1 MKRLLRL
8 SLLPLL
14 SIALAFSCQKIE
26 LPDGTADEGAQNA
39 AGGGNGASP
48 SLDTSNALTVGE
60 AMQRAADGSEVVIK
74 GYIVGYT
81 ASSMSN
87 ASFSVPGDKA
97 NTNMLLSDTPDEFD
111 ELCCL
116 PVELPTTGRNLRGLL
131 NLYDHPE
138 YFNQYIAIQGKLTTY
153 FRVNGLKSP
162 TAFAFI
168 APPENSGGGNES
180 GSGDNESGGDGN
192 ESGGGGNESGGGDE
206 EEEDKGQGGSDGEEE
221 KPDDPQ
227 TDGKNYPQ
235 ISDSLTIIAG
245 R

>member
-48 SLDTSNALTVGE
+48 SLDTSNALTVTE

-81 ASSMSN
+81 TSSMSN

-116 PVELPTTGRNLRGLL
+116 PVELPTTGRNLRGQL

-153 FRVNGLKSP
+153 FRVVGLKSP

-180 GSGDNESGGDGN
+180 GSGDNESGG
-192 ESGGGGNESGGGDE
+192 GDE
-206 EEEDKGQGGSDGEEE
+206 EEDDKGQGGSDGEEE
-221 KPDDPQ
+221 KPDNPP

>member
-26 LPDGTADEGAQNA
+26 LPDGTADDSAQNA

-48 SLDTSNALTVGE
+48 SLDTSNALTVTE

-81 ASSMSN
+81 TTSMN
-87 ASFSVPGDKA
+87 NVVFSIPDDKP
-97 NTNMLLSDTPDEFD
+97 NTNMLLSDNPDEYD

-153 FRVNGLKSP
+153 FRVVGLKSP

-168 APPENSGGGNES
+168 APPENSGGG
-180 GSGDNESGGDGN
+180 
-192 ESGGGGNESGGGDE
+192 DE
-206 EEEDKGQGGSDGEEE
+206 EEDDKGQGGSDGEEE
-221 KPDDPQ
+221 KPDNPP

>member
-8 SLLPLL
+8 SLLPIL
-14 SIALAFSCQKIE
+14 SMALAFSCQKIE

-39 AGGGNGASP
+39 AGGGNSASP
-48 SLDTSNALTVGE
+48 SLDTSNALTVTE

-81 ASSMSN
+81 TSSMN
-87 ASFSVPGDKA
+87 NVVFSIPDDKP
-97 NTNMLLSDTPDEFD
+97 NTNMLLSDNPDEYD

-138 YFNQYIAIQGKLTTY
+138 YFNQYIAIQGMLTTY
-153 FRVNGLKSP
+153 FRVVGLKSP

-180 GSGDNESGGDGN
+180 DSGD
-192 ESGGGGNESGGGDE
+192 NESGGGDE
-206 EEEDKGQGGSDGEEE
+206 EEGDKGQGGSDEEEE
-221 KPDDPQ
+221 KPDNPP

>member
-39 AGGGNGASP
+39 AGGGDGASP
-48 SLDTSNALTVGE
+48 SLDTSNALTVAE
-60 AMQRAADGSEVVIK
+60 AMQRTADGSEVVIK
-74 GYIVGYT
+74 GYIVGYVT
-81 ASSMSN
+81 TSMN
-87 ASFSVPGDKA
+87 YPLFSIPDDKP
-97 NTNMLLSDTPDEFD
+97 NTNMLLSDNPDEYD

-116 PVELPTTGRNLRGLL
+116 PVELPTTEKNMRGLL

-138 YFNQYIAIQGKLTTY
+138 YFNQYIAIKGTLTTY
-153 FRVNGLKSP
+153 FRVVGLKSP
-162 TAFAFI
+162 TEFAFI
-168 APPENSGGGNES
+168 TPPGNNGGGNES
-180 GSGDNESGGDGN
+180 DDGN
-192 ESGGGGNESGGGDE
+192 GDE
-206 EEEDKGQGGSDGEEE
+206 EDKPGDGGDGEEE

>member
-1 MKRLLRL
+1 MKRLFRL
-8 SLLPLL
+8 SLLPFL
-14 SIALAFSCQKIE
+14 SIALVFSCQKIE
-26 LPDGTADEGAQNA
+26 LPDGTADEDAQNA
-39 AGGGNGASP
+39 TGGGNGASP
-48 SLDTSNALTVGE
+48 SLDTSNALTVGK
-60 AMQRAADGSEVVIK
+60 AMLMAADGSEVIIK

-81 ASSMSN
+81 TTSMN
-87 ASFSVPGDKA
+87 RPTFSIPDDKP
-97 NTNMLLSDTPDEFD
+97 NTNMLLSDNPDEYD

-116 PVELPTTGRNLRGLL
+116 PVELPTTGRNLRGQL

-153 FRVNGLKSP
+153 FRVVGLKSP

-168 APPENSGGGNES
+168 TPPENSGG
-180 GSGDNESGGDGN
+180 D
-192 ESGGGGNESGGGDE
+192 NESGGGDE
-206 EEEDKGQGGSDGEEE
+206 EEDDKGQGGSDGEEE
-221 KPDDPQ
+221 KPDNPP

>member
-81 ASSMSN
+81 TSSMSN

-153 FRVNGLKSP
+153 FRVVGLKSP

-168 APPENSGGGNES
+168 TPPENSGG
-180 GSGDNESGGDGN
+180 DNESGDSNN
-192 ESGGGGNESGGGDE
+192 ESGGSDGE
-206 EEEDKGQGGSDGEEE
+206 EDDKGQGGSDGEEE
-221 KPDDPQ
+221 KPDNPP

>member
-26 LPDGTADEGAQNA
+26 LPDGTADDSAQNA
-39 AGGGNGASP
+39 AGGGDNSAP
-48 SLDTSNALTVGE
+48 SLDTSHALTVTE
-60 AMQRAADGSEVVIK
+60 AMQRTADGSEVVIK

-81 ASSMSN
+81 TSSMN
-87 ASFSVPGDKA
+87 YPSFSVPDDKP

-116 PVELPTTGRNLRGLL
+116 PVELPTTGRNLRGQL

-153 FRVNGLKSP
+153 FRVVGLKSP

-180 GSGDNESGGDGN
+180 GDGDEEEDDEGQGD
-192 ESGGGGNESGGGDE
+192 GDE
-206 EEEDKGQGGSDGEEE
+206 EEE
-221 KPDDPQ
+221 KPDSTQ

>member
-1 MKRLLRL
+1 MKRLFRL

-14 SIALAFSCQKIE
+14 SIALVFSCQKIE
-26 LPDGTADEGAQNA
+26 LPDSTTDEDKQSA

-60 AMQRAADGSEVVIK
+60 AMLMTADGNEVVIK
-74 GYIVGYT
+74 GYIVGYVT
-81 ASSMSN
+81 TSMN
-87 ASFSVPGDKA
+87 RPTFSIPDDKP
-97 NTNMLLSDTPDEFD
+97 NTNMLLSDDPDEYD

-116 PVELPTTGRNLRGLL
+116 PVELPTTGKNMRGLL

-138 YFNQYIAIQGKLTTY
+138 YFNQYIAIKGTLTTY
-153 FRVNGLKSP
+153 FRVVGLKSP

-168 APPENSGGGNES
+168 TPPGNNGGGNES
-180 GSGDNESGGDGN
+180 DDGD
-192 ESGGGGNESGGGDE
+192 GDE
-206 EEEDKGQGGSDGEEE
+206 EDKPGDGGDGEEE

-227 TDGKNYPQ
+227 IDGKNYPQ

>member
-14 SIALAFSCQKIE
+14 SMALAFSCQKIE
-26 LPDGTADEGAQNA
+26 LPDGTADDSTQNA
-39 AGGGNGASP
+39 AGGGNDASP
-48 SLDTSNALTVGE
+48 SLDTSNALTVTE
-60 AMQRAADGSEVVIK
+60 AIQRAADGSEVVIK

-81 ASSMSN
+81 TSSMN
-87 ASFSVPGDKA
+87 YPSFSIPNDKP
-97 NTNMLLSDTPDEFD
+97 NTNMLLSDTPNEFD

-153 FRVNGLKSP
+153 FRVVGLKSP

-180 GSGDNESGGDGN
+180 GSGDNESGG
-192 ESGGGGNESGGGDE
+192 GDE
-206 EEEDKGQGGSDGEEE
+206 EEDDKGQGGSDGEEE
-221 KPDDPQ
+221 KPDNPP

>member
-14 SIALAFSCQKIE
+14 SIALVFSCQKIE
-26 LPDGTADEGAQNA
+26 LPDSTTDEDKQSA
-39 AGGGNGASP
+39 AGGGN
-48 SLDTSNALTVGE
+48 DTSSAPDMSNALTVGE
-60 AMQRAADGSEVVIK
+60 AMLMAADGSEVVIK
-74 GYIVGYT
+74 GYIAGYVT
-81 ASSMSN
+81 TSMN
-87 ASFSVPGDKA
+87 YPLFSIPDDKP
-97 NTNMLLSDTPDEFD
+97 NTNMLLSDNPNEYDET
-111 ELCCL
+111 CCL

-138 YFNQYIAIQGKLTTY
+138 YFNQYIAIQGTLTTY
-153 FRVNGLKSP
+153 FRVVGLKSP

-180 GSGDNESGGDGN
+180 G
-192 ESGGGGNESGGGDE
+192 GGDE
-206 EEEDKGQGGSDGEEE
+206 EEDDEGQGDGEEE
-221 KPDDPQ
+221 KPDAPQ

-245 R
+245 K

>member
-14 SIALAFSCQKIE
+14 SMALAFSCQKIE

-39 AGGGNGASP
+39 AGGGDSSAP

-81 ASSMSN
+81 TSSMSN

-138 YFNQYIAIQGKLTTY
+138 YFNQYITIQGKLTTY
-153 FRVNGLKSP
+153 FRVVGLKSP

-180 GSGDNESGGDGN
+180 GSGDNESGD
-192 ESGGGGNESGGGDE
+192 GDE
-206 EEEDKGQGGSDGEEE
+206 EEDDKGQGGSDGEEE
-221 KPDDPQ
+221 KPDNPP

>member
-26 LPDGTADEGAQNA
+26 LPDGTADDSAQNA

-48 SLDTSNALTVGE
+48 SLDTSNALTVAE
-60 AMQRAADGSEVVIK
+60 AMQRTADGSEVVIK

-81 ASSMSN
+81 TTSMN
-87 ASFSVPGDKA
+87 YPSFSVPSDKP

-153 FRVNGLKSP
+153 FRVVGLKSP

-180 GSGDNESGGDGN
+180 GDGDEEEDDEGQGD
-192 ESGGGGNESGGGDE
+192 GDE
-206 EEEDKGQGGSDGEEE
+206 EEE
-221 KPDDPQ
+221 KPDSTQ

>member
-14 SIALAFSCQKIE
+14 SMALAFSCQKIE

-48 SLDTSNALTVGE
+48 SLDTSNALTVAE
-60 AMQRAADGSEVVIK
+60 AMQRTADGSEVVIK

-81 ASSMSN
+81 TTSMN
-87 ASFSVPGDKA
+87 NVVFSIPDDKP

-153 FRVNGLKSP
+153 FRVVGLKSP

-168 APPENSGGGNES
+168 APPENS
-180 GSGDNESGGDGN
+180 SGD
-192 ESGGGGNESGGGDE
+192 NESGGGDE
-206 EEEDKGQGGSDGEEE
+206 EDDKGQGGSDGEEE
-221 KPDDPQ
+221 KPDNPP

>member
-14 SIALAFSCQKIE
+14 SMALAFSCQKIE
-26 LPDGTADEGAQNA
+26 LPDGTADDSTQNA

-48 SLDTSNALTVGE
+48 SLDTSNALTVTE
-60 AMQRAADGSEVVIK
+60 AMLMAADGSEVVIK

-81 ASSMSN
+81 TTSMN
-87 ASFSVPGDKA
+87 NVVFSIPDDKP
-97 NTNMLLSDTPDEFD
+97 NTNMLLSDNPDEYD

-153 FRVNGLKSP
+153 FRVVGLKSP

-180 GSGDNESGGDGN
+180 GSGGN
-192 ESGGGGNESGGGDE
+192 ESDDGDGDE
-206 EEEDKGQGGSDGEEE
+206 EDKPGDGGDGEEE
-221 KPDDPQ
+221 KPDNPQ

>member
-14 SIALAFSCQKIE
+14 SMALAFSCQKIE
-26 LPDGTADEGAQNA
+26 LPDGTADDSTQNA

-48 SLDTSNALTVGE
+48 SLDTSNALTVTE

-81 ASSMSN
+81 TTSMN
-87 ASFSVPGDKA
+87 YPSFSIPNDKP

-116 PVELPTTGRNLRGLL
+116 PVELPTTGRNLRGQL

-153 FRVNGLKSP
+153 FRVVGLKSP

-180 GSGDNESGGDGN
+180 GSGDNESGG
-192 ESGGGGNESGGGDE
+192 GDE

-221 KPDDPQ
+221 KPDNPQ

>member
-48 SLDTSNALTVGE
+48 SLDTSNALTVTE
-60 AMQRAADGSEVVIK
+60 AMQRTADGSEVVIK

-81 ASSMSN
+81 TSSMN
-87 ASFSVPGDKA
+87 YPSFSVPDDKP

-153 FRVNGLKSP
+153 FRVVGLKSP

-180 GSGDNESGGDGN
+180 GDGEEEEDDEGQGD
-192 ESGGGGNESGGGDE
+192 GDE
-206 EEEDKGQGGSDGEEE
+206 EEE
-221 KPDDPQ
+221 KPDSTQ

>member
-26 LPDGTADEGAQNA
+26 LPDGTADDSAQNA

-48 SLDTSNALTVGE
+48 SLDTSNARTVTE

-81 ASSMSN
+81 TTSMN
-87 ASFSVPGDKA
+87 NVVFSIPDDKP
-97 NTNMLLSDTPDEFD
+97 NTNMLLSDNPEEYD

-153 FRVNGLKSP
+153 FRVVGLKSP

-180 GSGDNESGGDGN
+180 GSGDNESGG
-192 ESGGGGNESGGGDE
+192 GDE
-206 EEEDKGQGGSDGEEE
+206 EEDDKGQGGSDGEEE
-221 KPDDPQ
+221 KPDNPPTGD
-227 TDGKNYPQ
+227 KNYPQ

>member
-14 SIALAFSCQKIE
+14 SMALAFSCQKIE
-26 LPDGTADEGAQNA
+26 LPDGTADEDAQNA
-39 AGGGNGASP
+39 TGGGNGASP
-48 SLDTSNALTVGE
+48 SLDTSNALTVTE

-81 ASSMSN
+81 TSSMSN

-153 FRVNGLKSP
+153 FRVVGLKSP

-180 GSGDNESGGDGN
+180 GSGDNESGG
-192 ESGGGGNESGGGDE
+192 GDE
-206 EEEDKGQGGSDGEEE
+206 EEDDKGQGGSDGEEE
-221 KPDDPQ
+221 KPDNPP

>member
-48 SLDTSNALTVGE
+48 SRDTSNALTVTE

-81 ASSMSN
+81 TSSMSN

-97 NTNMLLSDTPDEFD
+97 NTNMLLSDTPDED
-111 ELCCL
+111 DYLYCL
-116 PVELPTTGRNLRGLL
+116 PVELPTTGKNLRGQL

-153 FRVNGLKSP
+153 FRVVGLKSP

-180 GSGDNESGGDGN
+180 GDGDEEEDDEGQGD
-192 ESGGGGNESGGGDE
+192 GDE
-206 EEEDKGQGGSDGEEE
+206 EEE
-221 KPDDPQ
+221 KPDSTQ

>member
-26 LPDGTADEGAQNA
+26 LPDGTTDEGAQNA
-39 AGGGNGASP
+39 AGGGNSASP

-60 AMQRAADGSEVVIK
+60 AMQRTADGSEVVIK

-81 ASSMSN
+81 TSSMSN

-97 NTNMLLSDTPDEFD
+97 NTNMLLSDTPDED
-111 ELCCL
+111 DYLYCL

-168 APPENSGGGNES
+168 TPPENSGGGNES
-180 GSGDNESGGDGN
+180 GGSDNESGGDGN
-192 ESGGGGNESGGGDE
+192 ESGGGDE
-206 EEEDKGQGGSDGEEE
+206 EEDDKGQGGSDGEEE
-221 KPDDPQ
+221 KPDNPP

>member
-8 SLLPLL
+8 SLLPLRLSLLPLL
-14 SIALAFSCQKIE
+14 SITLAFSCQKIE
-26 LPDGTADEGAQNA
+26 LPDGTADDSTQNA

-48 SLDTSNALTVGE
+48 SLDTSNALTVTE

-81 ASSMSN
+81 TTSMN
-87 ASFSVPGDKA
+87 NVVFSIPDDKP
-97 NTNMLLSDTPDEFD
+97 NTNMLLSDTPDEFAD
-111 ELCCL
+111 LCCL

-153 FRVNGLKSP
+153 FRVVGLKSP

-168 APPENSGGGNES
+168 APPENSGG
-180 GSGDNESGGDGN
+180 D
-192 ESGGGGNESGGGDE
+192 NESGGGDE
-206 EEEDKGQGGSDGEEE
+206 EEGDKGQGGSDGEEE
-221 KPDDPQ
+221 KPDNPP

>member
-81 ASSMSN
+81 TSSMSN
-87 ASFSVPGDKA
+87 ASFSIPNDKA

-153 FRVNGLKSP
+153 FRVVGLKSP

-180 GSGDNESGGDGN
+180 GSGDNESGGSDG
-192 ESGGGGNESGGGDE
+192 
-206 EEEDKGQGGSDGEEE
+206 EEDDEGQGGSDGEEE
-221 KPDDPQ
+221 KPDSPP

>member
-14 SIALAFSCQKIE
+14 SMALAFSCQKIE
-26 LPDGTADEGAQNA
+26 LPDGTADDSTQNA

-48 SLDTSNALTVGE
+48 SLDTSNALTVTE
-60 AMQRAADGSEVVIK
+60 AVQRTADGSEVVIK

-81 ASSMSN
+81 TSSMSN

-153 FRVNGLKSP
+153 FRVVGLKSP

-180 GSGDNESGGDGN
+180 GSGDNESG
-192 ESGGGGNESGGGDE
+192 SGDE
-206 EEEDKGQGGSDGEEE
+206 EEDDKGQGGSDGEEE
-221 KPDDPQ
+221 KPDNPP

>member
-81 ASSMSN
+81 TSSMSN

-153 FRVNGLKSP
+153 FRVVGLKSP

-180 GSGDNESGGDGN
+180 GSGDTESGGDGN
-192 ESGGGGNESGGGDE
+192 ESGGGDE
-206 EEEDKGQGGSDGEEE
+206 EEDDKGQGGSDGEEE
-221 KPDDPQ
+221 KPDNPP

>member
-26 LPDGTADEGAQNA
+26 LPDGTADDSAQNA

-48 SLDTSNALTVGE
+48 SLDTSNTLTVGE
-60 AMQRAADGSEVVIK
+60 AMQRTADGSEVVIK

-81 ASSMSN
+81 TNSMSN
-87 ASFSVPGDKA
+87 ASFSTPNDKP

-153 FRVNGLKSP
+153 FRVVGLKSP

-180 GSGDNESGGDGN
+180 GDGDEEEDDEDQGD
-192 ESGGGGNESGGGDE
+192 GDE
-206 EEEDKGQGGSDGEEE
+206 EEE
-221 KPDDPQ
+221 KPDSTQ

>member
-26 LPDGTADEGAQNA
+26 LPDSTTDEDKQSA

-60 AMQRAADGSEVVIK
+60 AMLMAADGSEVVIK
-74 GYIVGYT
+74 GYIVGYVT
-81 ASSMSN
+81 TSMN
-87 ASFSVPGDKA
+87 YPLFSIPDDKP
-97 NTNMLLSDTPDEFD
+97 NTNMLLSDNPDEYD

-116 PVELPTTGRNLRGLL
+116 PVELPTTGKNMRGLL

-138 YFNQYIAIQGKLTTY
+138 YFNQYIAIKGTLTTY
-153 FRVNGLKSP
+153 FRVVGLKSP

-168 APPENSGGGNES
+168 TPPGNN
-180 GSGDNESGGDGN
+180 GGDNESDDGD
-192 ESGGGGNESGGGDE
+192 GDE
-206 EEEDKGQGGSDGEEE
+206 EDKPGDGDDGEEE
-221 KPDDPQ
+221 KPDNPPTGD
-227 TDGKNYPQ
+227 KNYPQ

>member
-1 MKRLLRL
+1 MKRLFRL
-8 SLLPLL
+8 SLLPFL
-14 SIALAFSCQKIE
+14 SIALVFSCQKIE
-26 LPDGTADEGAQNA
+26 LPDSTTDENTQSA

-60 AMQRAADGSEVVIK
+60 AMLMAADGSEVIIK

-81 ASSMSN
+81 TTSMN
-87 ASFSVPGDKA
+87 RPTFSIPDDKP
-97 NTNMLLSDTPDEFD
+97 NTNMLLSDNPDEYD

-153 FRVNGLKSP
+153 FRVVGLKSP

-168 APPENSGGGNES
+168 TPPENSG
-180 GSGDNESGGDGN
+180 GDNESGGDGN
-192 ESGGGGNESGGGDE
+192 ESGGDGNESGGGDE
-206 EEEDKGQGGSDGEEE
+206 EEDDKDQGGSDGEEE
-221 KPDDPQ
+221 KPDNPP

>member
-14 SIALAFSCQKIE
+14 SMALAFSCQKIE
-26 LPDGTADEGAQNA
+26 LPDGTADDSTQNA

-81 ASSMSN
+81 TSSMSN

-153 FRVNGLKSP
+153 FRVVGLKSP

-168 APPENSGGGNES
+168 TPPENSGGGNES
-180 GSGDNESGGDGN
+180 GSGDNESGG
-192 ESGGGGNESGGGDE
+192 GDE
-206 EEEDKGQGGSDGEEE
+206 EEDDKGQGGSDGEEE
-221 KPDDPQ
+221 KPDNPP

>member
-39 AGGGNGASP
+39 TGGGNGASP
-48 SLDTSNALTVGE
+48 SLDTSNALTVAE

-81 ASSMSN
+81 TSSMSN

-153 FRVNGLKSP
+153 FRVVGLKSP

-180 GSGDNESGGDGN
+180 GSGDNESGG
-192 ESGGGGNESGGGDE
+192 GDE
-206 EEEDKGQGGSDGEEE
+206 EEDDKGQGGSDGEEE
-221 KPDDPQ
+221 KPDNPP

>member
-48 SLDTSNALTVGE
+48 SLDTSNALTVAE
-60 AMQRAADGSEVVIK
+60 AMQRTADGSEVVIK

-81 ASSMSN
+81 TSSMSN
-87 ASFSVPGDKA
+87 ASFSVPDDKP
-97 NTNMLLSDTPDEFD
+97 NTNMLLSDTPDED
-111 ELCCL
+111 DYLYCL

-153 FRVNGLKSP
+153 FRVVGLKSP

-180 GSGDNESGGDGN
+180 GD
-192 ESGGGGNESGGGDE
+192 GDE
-206 EEEDKGQGGSDGEEE
+206 EEDDEGQGDGDGEEE
-221 KPDDPQ
+221 KPDSTQ

>member
-14 SIALAFSCQKIE
+14 SMALAFSCQKIE
-26 LPDGTADEGAQNA
+26 LPDGTADDSTQNA
-39 AGGGNGASP
+39 AGGGNDASP
-48 SLDTSNALTVGE
+48 SLDTSNALTVTE

-81 ASSMSN
+81 TTSMN
-87 ASFSVPGDKA
+87 NVVFSIPDDKP
-97 NTNMLLSDTPDEFD
+97 NTNMLLSDTPNEFD

-116 PVELPTTGRNLRGLL
+116 PVELPTTGRNLRGQL

-153 FRVNGLKSP
+153 FRVVGLKSP

-180 GSGDNESGGDGN
+180 GSGDNESGGD
-192 ESGGGGNESGGGDE
+192 DE
-206 EEEDKGQGGSDGEEE
+206 EEDDKGQGGSDGEEE
-221 KPDDPQ
+221 KPDNPP

>member
-26 LPDGTADEGAQNA
+26 LPDSTTDEDKQSA

-48 SLDTSNALTVGE
+48 YLDTSNALTVGE
-60 AMQRAADGSEVVIK
+60 AMLMAADGSEVVIK
-74 GYIVGYT
+74 GYIVGYVT
-81 ASSMSN
+81 TSMN
-87 ASFSVPGDKA
+87 YPLFSIPDDKP
-97 NTNMLLSDTPDEFD
+97 NTNMLLSDNPDEYD

-116 PVELPTTGRNLRGLL
+116 PVELPTTEKNMRGLL

-138 YFNQYIAIQGKLTTY
+138 YFNQYIAIKGTLTTY
-153 FRVNGLKSP
+153 FRVVGLKSP

-168 APPENSGGGNES
+168 TPPGNNGGGNES
-180 GSGDNESGGDGN
+180 GDGD
-192 ESGGGGNESGGGDE
+192 GDE
-206 EEEDKGQGGSDGEEE
+206 EDKPGDGGDGEEE

>member
-14 SIALAFSCQKIE
+14 SMALAFSCQKIE
-26 LPDGTADEGAQNA
+26 LPDGTADDSTQNA

-48 SLDTSNALTVGE
+48 SLDTSNALTVTE

-81 ASSMSN
+81 TSSMN
-87 ASFSVPGDKA
+87 YPSFSIPNDKP
-97 NTNMLLSDTPDEFD
+97 NTNMLLSDTPNEFD

-116 PVELPTTGRNLRGLL
+116 PVELPTTGRNLRGQL

-180 GSGDNESGGDGN
+180 GSGDNESGG
-192 ESGGGGNESGGGDE
+192 GDE
-206 EEEDKGQGGSDGEEE
+206 EEDDKGQGGSDGEEE
-221 KPDDPQ
+221 KPDNPP

>member
-14 SIALAFSCQKIE
+14 SMALAFSCQKIE
-26 LPDGTADEGAQNA
+26 LPDGTADE
-39 AGGGNGASP
+39 
-48 SLDTSNALTVGE
+48 
-60 AMQRAADGSEVVIK
+60 
-74 GYIVGYT
+74 
-81 ASSMSN
+81 
-87 ASFSVPGDKA
+87 
-97 NTNMLLSDTPDEFD
+97 FD
-111 ELCCL
+111 ELGCL

-153 FRVNGLKSP
+153 FRVVGLKSP

-168 APPENSGGGNES
+168 APPENSGG
-180 GSGDNESGGDGN
+180 D
-192 ESGGGGNESGGGDE
+192 NESGGGDE
-206 EEEDKGQGGSDGEEE
+206 EEGDEGQGGSDGDEE
-221 KPDDPQ
+221 KPDNPP

>member
-14 SIALAFSCQKIE
+14 SMALAFSCQKIE
-26 LPDGTADEGAQNA
+26 LPDGTADDSTQNA

-48 SLDTSNALTVGE
+48 SLDTSNALTVTE

-81 ASSMSN
+81 TTSMN
-87 ASFSVPGDKA
+87 NVVFSIPDDKP
-97 NTNMLLSDTPDEFD
+97 NTNMLLSDYPDEYD

-131 NLYDHPE
+131 NLYEHPE

-153 FRVNGLKSP
+153 FRVVGLKSP

-168 APPENSGGGNES
+168 APPENS
-180 GSGDNESGGDGN
+180 SGDN

-206 EEEDKGQGGSDGEEE
+206 EEDDKGQGGSDGEEE
-221 KPDDPQ
+221 KPDNPP

>member
-14 SIALAFSCQKIE
+14 SMALAFSCQKIE
-26 LPDGTADEGAQNA
+26 LPDGTADDSTQNA

-48 SLDTSNALTVGE
+48 SLDTSNALTVTE

-81 ASSMSN
+81 TSSMN
-87 ASFSVPGDKA
+87 YPSFSIPNDKP

-153 FRVNGLKSP
+153 FRVVGLKSP

-180 GSGDNESGGDGN
+180 GSGDNESGG
-192 ESGGGGNESGGGDE
+192 GDE
-206 EEEDKGQGGSDGEEE
+206 EEDDKGQGGSDGEEE
-221 KPDDPQ
+221 KPDNPP
-227 TDGKNYPQ
+227 TDEKNYPQ

>member
-14 SIALAFSCQKIE
+14 SMALAFSCQKIE

-60 AMQRAADGSEVVIK
+60 AMLMTADGSEVVIK
-74 GYIVGYT
+74 GYIVGYVT
-81 ASSMSN
+81 TSMN
-87 ASFSVPGDKA
+87 RPTFSIPDDKP
-97 NTNMLLSDTPDEFD
+97 NTNMLLSDNPDEYD

-153 FRVNGLKSP
+153 FRVVGLKSP

-180 GSGDNESGGDGN
+180 GSGDNESGG
-192 ESGGGGNESGGGDE
+192 GDE
-206 EEEDKGQGGSDGEEE
+206 EEDDKGQGGSEGEEE
-221 KPDDPQ
+221 KPDNPP

>member
-1 MKRLLRL
+1 
-8 SLLPLL
+8 
-14 SIALAFSCQKIE
+14 
-26 LPDGTADEGAQNA
+26 
-39 AGGGNGASP
+39 
-48 SLDTSNALTVGE
+48 
-60 AMQRAADGSEVVIK
+60 
-74 GYIVGYT
+74 
-81 ASSMSN
+81 
-87 ASFSVPGDKA
+87 
-97 NTNMLLSDTPDEFD
+97 MLLSDTPDEFD

-153 FRVNGLKSP
+153 FRVVGLKSP

-168 APPENSGGGNES
+168 TPPEN
-180 GSGDNESGGDGN
+180 SGGDGN
-192 ESGGGGNESGGGDE
+192 ESGGDGNESGGGDE

-221 KPDDPQ
+221 KPDNPP

>member
-14 SIALAFSCQKIE
+14 SMALAFSCQKIE

-48 SLDTSNALTVGE
+48 SLDTSNALTVAE
-60 AMQRAADGSEVVIK
+60 AMQRTADGSEVVIK

-81 ASSMSN
+81 TSSMN
-87 ASFSVPGDKA
+87 NVVFSIPDDKP

-111 ELCCL
+111 DLCCL
-116 PVELPTTGRNLRGLL
+116 PVELPTTGRNLRGQL

-153 FRVNGLKSP
+153 FRVVGLKSP

-180 GSGDNESGGDGN
+180 GD
-192 ESGGGGNESGGGDE
+192 GDE
-206 EEEDKGQGGSDGEEE
+206 EEDDEGQGDGDGEEE
-221 KPDDPQ
+221 KPDSTQ

-235 ISDSLTIIAG
+235 ISDSITIIAG